1 MECLQKYWKMSDNYF
16 SVTQINTYIKNIFDA
31 EILLHDICVFGE
43 IGSYNISNGIAYF
56 NLKDENGILPCVL
69 FSANNIISPKI
80 GDSVLVKG
88 SMNYYAKG
96 GRLSFNAT
104 DIMPY
109 GKGALYEKFLKLK
122 EKLESLGYFAP
133 ERKKPIPP
141 KVRRIGVVSSPT
153 GAVIRDIIDVTH
165 RRNDTIDIV
174 LYPVK
179 VQGVGADVEIARG
192 IKFFS
197 EYDSVDVVIV
207 ARGGGS
213 LEDLEP
219 FNSEVVANATYNCK
233 KPIVSA
239 VGHETDFTIIDFVSD
254 LRAPTPSAGAEL
266 VAWRKDL
273 EIENINKFVFSME
286 KILKNKFDLI
296 RKDIDIYFE
305 KIDNMS
311 SARLMKLQSKIDR
324 CTYDLGGFEKIFD
337 NKNKILDK
345 LLLTIENSN
354 PEKISKMGYSKVF
367 QNNEVV
373 NSISNINYGNAS
385 ISMIDG
391 EVECQINTKKN
402 V

>member
-69 FSANNIISPKI
+69 FGANNIVSPKI

-96 GRLSFNAT
+96 GRLSFNAI

-122 EKLESLGYFAP
+122 EKLENLGYFSP

-179 VQGVGADVEIARG
+179 VQGVGADAEIARG
-192 IKFFS
+192 INFFS

-213 LEDLEP
+213 MEDLEP
-219 FNSEVVANATYNCK
+219 FNSEIVANATYNCK

-311 SARLMKLQSKIDR
+311 SARLMRLQSKIDKS
-324 CTYDLGGFEKIFD
+324 TYELENFEKIFD

-345 LLLTIENSN
+345 LLLTIENNN

-373 NSISNINYGNAS
+373 NKISKISSGNAI

-391 EVECQINTKKN
+391 KIECQINTKK
-402 V
+402 

>member
-1 MECLQKYWKMSDNYF
+1 MSDNYF

-391 EVECQINTKKN
+391 EVECQINTN
-402 V
+402 F